1 MPLQESAYV
10 LLKFGRLWQH
20 QQLESHSRS
29 PQCGLTPRSRR
40 GPTAGHQGPVGGT
53 RYIFANRALA
63 SCRWS
68 RLSSNVRP
76 HTNRYRWL
84 AQHREQPVPRT
95 VQVQLSRFGNVTA
108 KTPVLARTA
117 LANVRAGSPSL
128 GFYMC
133 ASRQLAGA
141 VRLLA
146 SVSSWNHRPS
156 MVSPSFSGVQ
166 GGGIVSASAAPATAR
181 FGGLKMAALW
191 PVMNQ
196 FALGRVRPNPSFK
209 PSPNGVPRGPDW
221 RYAVHF
227 RHPGPRV
234 TPLVPA

>member
-1 MPLQESAYV
+1 MG
-10 LLKFGRLWQH
+10 GRIFH
-20 QQLESHSRS
+20 RA
-29 PQCGLTPRSRR
+29 GL
-40 GPTAGHQGPVGGT
+40 A
-53 RYIFANRALA
+53 FC
-63 SCRWS
+63 CRS

-76 HTNRYRWL
+76 HTNRFRWL
-84 AQHREQPVPRT
+84 AQHRKQPIPRT
-95 VQVQLSRFGNVTA
+95 VKIQLSRSGNPTA
-108 KTPVLARTA
+108 QKPALARTV
-117 LANVRAGSPSL
+117 LAEVRASSRL
-128 GFYMC
+128 GFHVF

-156 MVSPSFSGVQ
+156 MVSPSFSSVQ
-166 GGGIVSASAAPATAR
+166 GGGMVSTSAAPATAR

-191 PVMNQ
+191 PVMIQ
-196 FALGRVRPNPSFK
+196 LALGRVRPNPSFK
-209 PSPNGVPRGPDW
+209 PSTNGVPRGPGW

>member
-1 MPLQESAYV
+1 MKLRLPSTSAV
-10 LLKFGRLWQH
+10 ATIAHR
-20 QQLESHSRS
+20 
-29 PQCGLTPRSRR
+29 GLTPRSSRA
-40 GPTAGHQGPVGGT
+40 PTACHAGPASGT
-53 RYIFANRALA
+53 RYIFAVRARA
-63 SCRWS
+63 SHRWCR
-68 RLSSNVRP
+68 LNSNVRP

-84 AQHREQPVPRT
+84 AQHREQPMPRT
-95 VQVQLSRFGNVTA
+95 VQVQNFRFGNAT
-108 KTPVLARTA
+108 TQRPVLARTA
-117 LANVRAGSPSL
+117 LGNVRAGCSRL
-128 GFYMC
+128 GFHVC

-141 VRLLA
+141 FRPRA

-166 GGGIVSASAAPATAR
+166 GGGIVSASAAPVTAR

-196 FALGRVRPNPSFK
+196 VALGRVRPNPLFK
-209 PSPNGVPRGPDW
+209 PSTNGVPRGPGW

-234 TPLVPA
+234 PPLVPA